1 MGVKLLRYLPQSP
14 DEQSRRTSERCE
26 QRREE
31 VRRSFWFKSS
41 THDLKVKKKLS
52 SNGVKKPVLEAAKP
66 RPLMEV
72 QQQQQQQQQQHRQQ
86 KQQQQ
91 QLKRNHRAELETYL
105 GAMVPYKIAT
115 MGSARRLV

>member
-1 MGVKLLRYLPQSP
+1 M
-14 DEQSRRTSERCE
+14 
-26 QRREE
+26 
-31 VRRSFWFKSS
+31 
-41 THDLKVKKKLS
+41 KKKLS

-72 QQQQQQQQQQHRQQ
+72 QQQQQQQQQQQHRQQ
-86 KQQQQ
+86 KQQQQQQQ